1 MILLFLLVIVKGLPA
16 ITNVTGGFL
25 FYSMPQ
31 SMLFVLLSNLILLKQ
46 WASPDKIASSPQK
59 TRVTSACLAAII
71 AFEN

>member
-1 MILLFLLVIVKGLPA
+1 
-16 ITNVTGGFL
+16 
-25 FYSMPQ
+25 MPQ

-71 AFEN
+71 AFEKLVVTVSLLNESPCS